1 MRLQTIFFAGSLCF
15 SLACGSLVQG
25 TASDAGPESGS
36 VTDPPPPPLVPANKV
51 DLLFMID
58 NSASMGD
65 KQAVLADA
73 VPKLLVGLLQPKCV
87 GPKGG
92 GPLPARS
99 RRFPHVFRVACPKLA
114 MKRLE
119 AIGEESGPKQH
130 HGLSA
135 VL

>member
-1 MRLQTIFFAGSLCF
+1 MLPGLATAHHAHSSRMNRIAVVKLTRDGGTPASSAIFSISSRTRL
-15 SLACGSLVQG
+15 
-25 TASDAGPESGS
+25 
-36 VTDPPPPPLVPANKV
+36 
-51 DLLFMID
+51 
-58 NSASMGD
+58 
-65 KQAVLADA
+65 
-73 VPKLLVGLLQPKCV
+73 
-87 GPKGG
+87 GG

>member
-73 VPKLLVGLLQPKCV
+73 VPKLLIGLLQPKCV
-87 GPKGG
+87 GPNGISLDGKQAGA
-92 GPLPARS
+92 L
-99 RRFPHVFRVACPKLA
+99 RFLA
-114 MKRLE
+114 
-119 AIGEESGPKQH
+119 GFES
-130 HGLSA
+130 A
-135 VL
+135 F